1 MKRITLLFIIVIL
14 SSFTAVAQSKY
25 TISGYVHDAVSS
37 EPLVGVS
44 VSISPINSTYTNE
57 YGFYSLIVN
66 TSEVNIIYSY
76 LSYNNKVYNGVI
88 SKDVELNML
97 LESSNI
103 TLNDVVVEAKTKNMV
118 STRAL
123 GSYSVDSKM
132 LNYIPSFM
140 GEKDIFKYFQILP
153 GVNGGKEAS
162 SGVNLRGG
170 SNDQTLILMDGI
182 PIYNSA
188 HAFGFTSIFNG
199 NYIKSAELY
208 KGYIPPQYGGRLS
221 GVATMNIREGNRKK
235 HSQQI
240 QIGTTTASALVEG
253 PIAGG
258 RGSYLI
264 GGRYFVPNI
273 ILGGMEL
280 FKDKDIS
287 SSYSN
292 IGFYDA
298 TAKVSYDISNQT
310 TLYGSFYSGNDALKF
325 NDRTVEVFD
334 TNNEGYSSD
343 SKEIF
348 SWGNIVGS
356 VRLSSQLSN
365 KSFLNANLYY
375 SHISNRDY
383 SDFTDSD
390 GLYMHSSVTS
400 QMGEAG
406 LKADMKHNISSWY
419 RLNYGLKFSYQ
430 HFSPQNIETEKG
442 GIQVNKSYGNRTL
455 YSANGYFDNAFTFG
469 KLIVNL
475 GGHLALY
482 NNNRENKVVFE
493 PRTALTYYMQKSSAW
508 ISYTVNTQPLFSVT
522 QTSASFPLDY
532 WVPFQ
537 KASELPSSKQIS
549 LGYKYAFDFGLDIQA
564 ETYYKQTDN
573 LSIIHNVD
581 DYLLSDG
588 GYSIGTGDAYGAE
601 FLMQYRKKRFN
612 VMASYTYSR
621 SKHHVGD
628 KTFDFIYDT
637 PHNLNVFTS
646 YETLIKGAKT
656 HTLSLNTNFKTG
668 RPYYITSTI
677 LPMNGAFAPWYE
689 NLLNYPLYP
698 NSRLTNFFRLDI
710 NYTMEKKLKRGSRVW
725 QLSLLN
731 ATAHKNPY
739 VVYFKQENNGD
750 SKPTALTLIPILPS
764 VSYTRVF

>member
-1 MKRITLLFIIVIL
+1 MIVIL
-14 SSFTAVAQSKY
+14 GGFTAIAQSKY
-25 TISGYVHDAVSS
+25 TISGFVHDSLSS
-37 EPLVGVS
+37 EPLVGVA
-44 VSISPINSTYTNE
+44 VRISPANSTYTNE
-57 YGFYSLIVN
+57 YGFYSLIIN
-66 TSEVNIIYSY
+66 TPKSNITFSY
-76 LSYNNKVYNGVI
+76 ISYNEKVYNEVI
-88 SKDVELNML
+88 NEDMALNVL
-97 LESSNI
+97 LEPSNI
-103 TLNDVVVEAKTKNMV
+103 ILNEVVVESKAKNMV

-123 GSYSVDSKM
+123 GSYAVDSKM
-132 LNYIPSFM
+132 LNHIPSFM

-253 PIAGG
+253 PIVGG

-343 SKEIF
+343 SREIF

-383 SDFTDSD
+383 SDFTDTD

-406 LKADMKHNISSWY
+406 LKVDMKHNISSWY
-419 RLNYGLKFSYQ
+419 RLNYGVKLSHQ

-455 YSANGYFDNAFTFG
+455 YSANGYFDNAFTLG
-469 KLIVNL
+469 KFIVNL
-475 GGHLALY
+475 GGHVALY

-646 YETLIKGAKT
+646 YETLIKGTKT

-677 LPMNGAFAPWYE
+677 VPMNGAFSPWYE

-698 NSRLTNFFRLDI
+698 NGRLTNFFRLDI

-739 VVYFKQENNGD
+739 VVYYKNEGYGEQIEY
-750 SKPTALTLIPILPS
+750 KPTALTLIPILPS

>member
-1 MKRITLLFIIVIL
+1 MIVIL
-14 SSFTAVAQSKY
+14 GGFTAIAQSKY
-25 TISGYVHDAVSS
+25 TISGFVHDSLSS
-37 EPLVGVS
+37 EPLVGVA
-44 VSISPINSTYTNE
+44 VRISPTNSTYTNE
-57 YGFYSLIVN
+57 YGFYSLIIN
-66 TSEVNIIYSY
+66 TPKSNITFSY
-76 LSYNNKVYNGVI
+76 ISYNEKVYNEVI
-88 SKDVELNML
+88 NEDMALNVL
-97 LESSNI
+97 LEPSNI
-103 TLNDVVVEAKTKNMV
+103 ILNEVVVESKAKNMV

-123 GSYSVDSKM
+123 GSYAVDSKM
-132 LNYIPSFM
+132 LNHIPSFM

-253 PIAGG
+253 PIVGG

-343 SKEIF
+343 SREIF

-383 SDFTDSD
+383 SDFTDTD

-406 LKADMKHNISSWY
+406 LKVDMKHNISSWY
-419 RLNYGLKFSYQ
+419 RLNYGVKLSHQ

-455 YSANGYFDNAFTFG
+455 YSANGYFDNAFTLG
-469 KLIVNL
+469 KFIVNL
-475 GGHLALY
+475 GGHVALY

-621 SKHHVGD
+621 SKYHVGD

-646 YETLIKGAKT
+646 YETLIKGTKT

-677 LPMNGAFAPWYE
+677 VPMNGAFSPWYE

-698 NSRLTNFFRLDI
+698 NGRLTNFFRLDI

-739 VVYFKQENNGD
+739 VVYYKNEGYGEQIEY
-750 SKPTALTLIPILPS
+750 KPTALTLIPILPS